1 MGPKEKETSM
11 TFEEIVANFIPSSVA
26 EVTSAIASGK
36 DMIVFLG
43 RSSCPY
49 CRRFAPKLAQVAT
62 DNQKEVYFVDSEN
75 AADAA
80 ELAAFR
86 ENYQLVTV
94 PALLVSYDQHQRAVC
109 DSSLTPD
116 DILAFLT
123 RE

>member
-1 MGPKEKETSM
+1 MRQKEKETSM

>member
-1 MGPKEKETSM
+1 MRPKEKETSM
-11 TFEEIVANFIPSSVA
+11 TFEEIVANFILSSVA

-62 DNQKEVYFVDSEN
+62 DNQKDVYFVDSEN

>member
-1 MGPKEKETSM
+1 MRPKEKETSM

-49 CRRFAPKLAQVAT
+49 CRRFAPKLAQVAA

>member
-1 MGPKEKETSM
+1 MRPKEKETSM
-11 TFEEIVANFIPSSVA
+11 TFEEIVANFKPSSVA

>member
-1 MGPKEKETSM
+1 MRPKEKETSM

-86 ENYQLVTV
+86 KNYQLVTV

>member
-1 MGPKEKETSM
+1 MRPKEKETSM
-11 TFEEIVANFIPSSVA
+11 TFEEIVGNFIPSSVA

>member
-1 MGPKEKETSM
+1 M
-11 TFEEIVANFIPSSVA
+11 TFEEIVANFISSSVA

-94 PALLVSYDQHQRAVC
+94 PALLVSYDKHQRAVC

>member
-1 MGPKEKETSM
+1 M

-86 ENYQLVTV
+86 KNYQLVTV

>member
-1 MGPKEKETSM
+1 MRPKEKETSM

-86 ENYQLVTV
+86 VNYQLVTV

>member
-1 MGPKEKETSM
+1 MRPKEKETSM

-26 EVTSAIASGK
+26 EVASAIASGK

-62 DNQKEVYFVDSEN
+62 DNQKDVYFVDSEN

>member
-1 MGPKEKETSM
+1 MRPKEKETSM

-116 DILAFLT
+116 DILAFFDS
-123 RE
+123 

>member
-1 MGPKEKETSM
+1 MRPKEKETYM

-62 DNQKEVYFVDSEN
+62 DNQKDVYFVDSEN

>member
-1 MGPKEKETSM
+1 M

-49 CRRFAPKLAQVAT
+49 CHRFAPKLAQVAT
-62 DNQKEVYFVDSEN
+62 DNQKDVYFVDSEN

>member
-1 MGPKEKETSM
+1 MRPKEKETSM

-94 PALLVSYDQHQRAVC
+94 PALLVSYDQRQRAVC

>member
-1 MGPKEKETSM
+1 MRPKEKETSM

-75 AADAA
+75 AADAS

>member
-1 MGPKEKETSM
+1 MRPKEKETSM

>member
-1 MGPKEKETSM
+1 MRPKEKETFM

-62 DNQKEVYFVDSEN
+62 DNQKDVYFVDSEN

>member
-1 MGPKEKETSM
+1 M

-49 CRRFAPKLAQVAT
+49 CRRFAPKLVQVAT

>member
-1 MGPKEKETSM
+1 MRPKEKETSM

-62 DNQKEVYFVDSEN
+62 DNQKDVYFVDSEN

-109 DSSLTPD
+109 DSSLTLD

>member
-1 MGPKEKETSM
+1 MGPKEKETFM

>member
-1 MGPKEKETSM
+1 MRSKEKETSM

-62 DNQKEVYFVDSEN
+62 DNQKDVYFVDSEN

>member
-1 MGPKEKETSM
+1 M

-43 RSSCPY
+43 HSSCPY

>member
-1 MGPKEKETSM
+1 M

-62 DNQKEVYFVDSEN
+62 DNQKDVYFVDSEN

-80 ELAAFR
+80 ELAAFC

>member
-1 MGPKEKETSM
+1 M

-26 EVTSAIASGK
+26 EVTSAIASSK

>member
-1 MGPKEKETSM
+1 MRPKEKETSM

-94 PALLVSYDQHQRAVC
+94 PALLVSYDQHQRAIC

>member
-1 MGPKEKETSM
+1 MRPKEKETSM

-62 DNQKEVYFVDSEN
+62 DNQKDVYFVDSEN

-123 RE
+123 CE

>member
-1 MGPKEKETSM
+1 MRPEEKETSM
-11 TFEEIVANFIPSSVA
+11 TFEEIVANFIPSSIA

>member
-1 MGPKEKETSM
+1 MRPKEKETSM

-116 DILAFLT
+116 DILAFLI

>member
-1 MGPKEKETSM
+1 M

-49 CRRFAPKLAQVAT
+49 CCRFAPKLAQVAT

>member
-1 MGPKEKETSM
+1 MRPKEKETSM
-11 TFEEIVANFIPSSVA
+11 TFEEIVANFIPPSVA

>member
-1 MGPKEKETSM
+1 MRPKEKETSM
-11 TFEEIVANFIPSSVA
+11 TFEEIVANFISSSVA

-62 DNQKEVYFVDSEN
+62 DNQKDVYFVDSEN

>member
-1 MGPKEKETSM
+1 MRPKEKETSM

-26 EVTSAIASGK
+26 EVTSAIASDK

-62 DNQKEVYFVDSEN
+62 DNQKDVYFVDSEN

>member
-1 MGPKEKETSM
+1 M

-62 DNQKEVYFVDSEN
+62 DNQKDVYFVDSEN

-80 ELAAFR
+80 ELAVFR
-86 ENYQLVTV
+86 ENYQSVTV
-94 PALLVSYDQHQRAVC
+94 PALLVSYDHHQRVVC

>member
-1 MGPKEKETSM
+1 MRPKEKETSM

-62 DNQKEVYFVDSEN
+62 DNQKDVYFVDSEN

-116 DILAFLT
+116 DILSFLT

>member
-1 MGPKEKETSM
+1 MRPKEKETSM

-94 PALLVSYDQHQRAVC
+94 PALLVSYDQDQRAVC

>member
-1 MGPKEKETSM
+1 MRPKEKETSM

-26 EVTSAIASGK
+26 VVTSAIASGK

-62 DNQKEVYFVDSEN
+62 DNQKDVYFVDSEN